1 MMERIKIL
9 ALILSAI
16 ICFAVQPTLAQQ
28 KQNKNVHTLKIS
40 RPCGLYTE
48 KFSVLASD
56 TAVKH
61 GQYSL
66 IYKGKVIETGE
77 YKKGKRVGG
86 WKFYNINNE
95 IEFIYDYDDELP
107 YQIMP
112 HKGYTYTA
120 KTFPSMYLGS
130 PLVPYHF
137 IATHTYYPVKEQGNT
152 RDCTVV
158 LALEISA
165 TGKVTGYHL
174 EKESKAEFNRIVLN
188 AAAKIP
194 STWRFVPAREGG
206 KNVPGIY
213 RIILIFEAVE

>member
-1 MMERIKIL
+1 MVRIRTL
-9 ALILSAI
+9 LLMLTAT
-16 ICFAVQPTLAQQ
+16 ICFAVQPTEAQQ
-28 KQNKNVHTLKIS
+28 NKKVRTQKIS
-40 RPCGLYTE
+40 RPNGLYVE
-48 KFSVLASD
+48 KYSVLASD

-61 GQYSL
+61 GEYSL
-66 IYKGKVIETGE
+66 IYKGKVLEKGV

-86 WKFYNINNE
+86 WMFYNLNDE
-95 IEFIYDYDDELP
+95 LEFIYDYDDELP

-137 IATHTYYPVKEQGNT
+137 IASHTYYPVKEQGNMQ
-152 RDCTVV
+152 DCTVV

-165 TGKVTGYHL
+165 TGKMTGYHL
-174 EKESKAEFNRIVLN
+174 EKESRADFNRVVLN
-188 AAAKIP
+188 AAAQIP

-206 KNVPGIY
+206 KNVASSY
-213 RIILIFEAVE
+213 KIILVFEAVE